1 MEKTAANDTVLLAQA
16 QQRVQS
22 MLEDYV
28 KKYGYDVRK
37 RVYDHMGYQ
46 RKSCEVGYGRIDRIV
61 SFLRWLGTMYSKP
74 SIFLCRYA
82 LRLVKN

>member
-28 KKYGYDVRK
+28 KN
-37 RVYDHMGYQ
+37 MGTM
-46 RKSCEVGYGRIDRIV
+46 
-61 SFLRWLGTMYSKP
+61 LGTMYSKP
-74 SIFLCRYA
+74 SIFMQVCVTVGKKLTFA
-82 LRLVKN
+82 

>member
-28 KKYGYDVRK
+28 KIWVR
-37 RVYDHMGYQ
+37 
-46 RKSCEVGYGRIDRIV
+46 C
-61 SFLRWLGTMYSKP
+61 
-74 SIFLCRYA
+74 
-82 LRLVKN
+82 

>member
-28 KKYGYDVRK
+28 KN
-37 RVYDHMGYQ
+37 M
-46 RKSCEVGYGRIDRIV
+46 
-61 SFLRWLGTMYSKP
+61 GTMLGKEYTITWDIEDNHVNSKTADTTE
-74 SIFLCRYA
+74 S
-82 LRLVKN
+82 